1 MLKVKEEGLRRF
13 MKEVNQNEQKMTYD
27 IRVLNKETV
36 LLNETI
42 KKRHEGL
49 ALYMK
54 DAWDR
59 EHALR
64 SLLDIKLERFAEY
77 QALKGA
83 GLANVARSLGAQS

>member
-1 MLKVKEEGLRRF
+1 MCVYCNSQVMFHSTHDFLLTTF
-13 MKEVNQNEQKMTYD
+13 MILFCQ
-27 IRVLNKETV
+27 V